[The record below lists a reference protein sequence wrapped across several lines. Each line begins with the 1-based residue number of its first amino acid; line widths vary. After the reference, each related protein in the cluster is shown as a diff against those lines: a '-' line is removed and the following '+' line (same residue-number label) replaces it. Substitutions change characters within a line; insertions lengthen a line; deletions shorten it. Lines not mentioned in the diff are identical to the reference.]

1 MKRVIIA
8 LDFDPSAQKVAEE
21 GYALA
26 KSLKA
31 KVTLVH
37 VKADADYYSSLGQ
50 VVVIGFSGHLKGDTP
65 IAPDNIDPDAIS
77 QEFLNKA
84 MLHLADKNIE
94 VMVANGSC
102 ADSLID
108 VANQLNAYMIVMG
121 SHSRKWFENTTIGS
135 VTQKVLLG
143 SSIPVFVIPTNNNRI
158 D

>member
-26 KSLKA
+26 KALKA

-37 VKADADYYSSLGQ
+37 VKATADYYSSLGQ
-50 VVVIGFSGHLKGDTP
+50 VVVIGFSGHLKDDTP
-65 IAPDNIDPDAIS
+65 IAPEKIDPDVIS
-77 QEFLNKA
+77 QEFLKKA

-108 VANQLNAYMIVMG
+108 VAKQLNAYMIVMG

-143 SSIPVFVIPTNNNRI
+143 SSIPVFVIPTN
-158 D
+158 

>member
-21 GYALA
+21 GYAIA
-26 KSLKA
+26 KALEA

-50 VVVIGFSGHLKGDTP
+50 VVVIGFSGHQKDAGSIPSD
-65 IAPDNIDPDAIS
+65 AIDPDAIS
-77 QEFLNKA
+77 QEFLKKA

-94 VMVANGSC
+94 ILVVNGTC
-102 ADSLID
+102 ADSLIKT
-108 VANQLNAYMIVMG
+108 VNQLKADLIVIG

-135 VTQKVLLG
+135 VTQKVML
-143 SSIPVFVIPTNNNRI
+143 SSTIPVLVIPTNKNF